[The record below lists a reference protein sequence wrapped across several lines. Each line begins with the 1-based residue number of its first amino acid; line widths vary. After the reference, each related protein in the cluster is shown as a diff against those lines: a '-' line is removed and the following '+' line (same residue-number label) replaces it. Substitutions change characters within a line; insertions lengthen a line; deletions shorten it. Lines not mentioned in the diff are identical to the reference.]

1 MRSKPAFL
9 VLVMA
14 TALILSACGGAPT
27 LSQQDLLETAVI
39 LQALTALAEA
49 EDTATQEPA
58 TPEPAATEAPVEI
71 TPAPSDTPE
80 GPLVVFLAAGSF
92 SADEDAQIRS
102 RVVNPFIHYYRDLEG
117 HPPLVSFTVEKISG
131 VGGYPDSA
139 NAIFETGTNA
149 GFLISASGGVVDWW
163 LPECM
168 VACSF
173 SDSFR
178 AAYPEIVAIL
188 EP

>member
-9 VLVMA
+9 VLAMA

-49 EDTATQEPA
+49 EDTATPAPA
-58 TPEPAATEAPVEI
+58 TPEPAATEA

-80 GPLVVFLAAGSF
+80 GPVVVFLAAGSF

-102 RVVNPFIHYYRDLEG
+102 RVVNPFTHYYRDLEG

-131 VGGYPDSA
+131 VAGYPYSA
-139 NAIFETGTNA
+139 NAIFETGINA